1 MDRFMRVCRLVT
13 CVNQFLGGQNTI
25 LVLDPNLR
33 GDRLSGDVQ
42 IYKVIL
48 SFRNTHDIRCLL
60 NLYYICV

>member
-1 MDRFMRVCRLVT
+1 MDRFIRVCRLVT
-13 CVNQFLGGQNTI
+13 CVNQFLGRQNTI

-48 SFRNTHDIRCLL
+48 SFRNTYDIRCLL